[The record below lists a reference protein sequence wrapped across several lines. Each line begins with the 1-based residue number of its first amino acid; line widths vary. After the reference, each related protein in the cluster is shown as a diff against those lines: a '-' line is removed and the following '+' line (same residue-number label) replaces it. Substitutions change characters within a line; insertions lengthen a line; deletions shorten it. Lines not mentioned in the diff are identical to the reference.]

1 MSGGV
6 EGLFL
11 VISHTFPIYKQLS
24 TQGTITS
31 CSLNKLDVKNHW
43 VLRDLENPQALSSAL
58 AALRR
63 YSPGPSSFLNPVEPW
78 FLTSNYYIYHFSVGV
93 QRYRSVFN
101 SHVARGISRY
111 FPGNIMGKRFAND
124 FDTQPVQ
131 RIDAL

>member
-78 FLTSNYYIYHFSVGV
+78 FLTSNYYVKFLIFPYNCLLMFQYSVELPWNTSKLHHLLCV
-93 QRYRSVFN
+93 NFELSSVKGCT
-101 SHVARGISRY
+101 SY
-111 FPGNIMGKRFAND
+111 E
-124 FDTQPVQ
+124 
-131 RIDAL
+131 

>member
-78 FLTSNYYIYHFSVGV
+78 FLTSNYYLETKEASSGKVHI
-93 QRYRSVFN
+93 QLQ
-101 SHVARGISRY
+101 GIICFQCLGLTTLY
-111 FPGNIMGKRFAND
+111 
-124 FDTQPVQ
+124 
-131 RIDAL
+131 

>member
-11 VISHTFPIYKQLS
+11 VISHTFPFYKQLS

-78 FLTSNYYIYHFSVGV
+78 FLTSNYYLRIIEKKVGKQGRSPTPADIFSEHLIPAN
-93 QRYRSVFN
+93 SVYIPRPRLN
-101 SHVARGISRY
+101 
-111 FPGNIMGKRFAND
+111 
-124 FDTQPVQ
+124 
-131 RIDAL
+131 

>member
-78 FLTSNYYIYHFSVGV
+78 FLTSNYYLLFYCDLISWTTPTCFSTF
-93 QRYRSVFN
+93 YRCAMVHTLVKIPKFF
-101 SHVARGISRY
+101 VCL
-111 FPGNIMGKRFAND
+111 FVD
-124 FDTQPVQ
+124 FFCK
-131 RIDAL
+131 

>member
-24 TQGTITS
+24 TQGIITI

-78 FLTSNYYIYHFSVGV
+78 FLTSNYYLGIINKEHLKVYCTGGHLIHNSV
-93 QRYRSVFN
+93 
-101 SHVARGISRY
+101 
-111 FPGNIMGKRFAND
+111 MGLGD
-124 FDTQPVQ
+124 
-131 RIDAL
+131 

>member
-63 YSPGPSSFLNPVEPW
+63 YSPEPSSFLNPVEPW
-78 FLTSNYYIYHFSVGV
+78 FLTSNYYLVLGYIIT
-93 QRYRSVFN
+93 RARSHTTKYIHQHDNPLV
-101 SHVARGISRY
+101 RLC
-111 FPGNIMGKRFAND
+111 
-124 FDTQPVQ
+124 TQLGGEGTVKITMVPDQ
-131 RIDAL
+131 LMAQ

>member
-78 FLTSNYYIYHFSVGV
+78 FLTSNYYLKLIYQEFLTLLATVLNFKNADLAEICV
-93 QRYRSVFN
+93 NVN
-101 SHVARGISRY
+101 IY
-111 FPGNIMGKRFAND
+111 FQFLM
-124 FDTQPVQ
+124 
-131 RIDAL
+131 L

>member
-43 VLRDLENPQALSSAL
+43 VLWDLENPQALSSAL
-58 AALRR
+58 AALRC

-78 FLTSNYYIYHFSVGV
+78 FLTSNYYICPLQACMHTIQHASLKWVIHLHNKLLACFMSAFVLIKPCEF
-93 QRYRSVFN
+93 Q
-101 SHVARGISRY
+101 Y
-111 FPGNIMGKRFAND
+111 FTLETM
-124 FDTQPVQ
+124 
-131 RIDAL
+131 

>member
-63 YSPGPSSFLNPVEPW
+63 YSPGPSSFLNPLEPW
-78 FLTSNYYIYHFSVGV
+78 FLTSNYYIDILIVIHIIF
-93 QRYRSVFN
+93 FT
-101 SHVARGISRY
+101 GILPCLCTTATTGWMSLSR
-111 FPGNIMGKRFAND
+111 
-124 FDTQPVQ
+124 
-131 RIDAL
+131 

>member
-43 VLRDLENPQALSSAL
+43 VLRDLENPAQFPRSSL
-58 AALRR
+58 QTKWRNLKV
-63 YSPGPSSFLNPVEPW
+63 LQNE
-78 FLTSNYYIYHFSVGV
+78 
-93 QRYRSVFN
+93 
-101 SHVARGISRY
+101 
-111 FPGNIMGKRFAND
+111 
-124 FDTQPVQ
+124 
-131 RIDAL
+131 

>member
-1 MSGGV
+1 MSRGV

-78 FLTSNYYIYHFSVGV
+78 FLTSNYYLVAYVGWSVCYHFVNQVHTHSQLNLV
-93 QRYRSVFN
+93 Y
-101 SHVARGISRY
+101 
-111 FPGNIMGKRFAND
+111 
-124 FDTQPVQ
+124 
-131 RIDAL
+131 

>member
-78 FLTSNYYIYHFSVGV
+78 FLTSNYYICTMKPPNFKGKFQGTYL
-93 QRYRSVFN
+93 
-101 SHVARGISRY
+101 IT
-111 FPGNIMGKRFAND
+111 PGCI
-124 FDTQPVQ
+124 
-131 RIDAL
+131 

>member
-6 EGLFL
+6 ESLFL

-31 CSLNKLDVKNHW
+31 YSLNKLDVKNHW

-58 AALRR
+58 AALSR

-78 FLTSNYYIYHFSVGV
+78 FLTSNYYVSIYFHGTISLKYSPNMLHSSAYMLAYLM
-93 QRYRSVFN
+93 Q
-101 SHVARGISRY
+101 ARGH
-111 FPGNIMGKRFAND
+111 
-124 FDTQPVQ
+124 
-131 RIDAL
+131 

>member
-78 FLTSNYYIYHFSVGV
+78 FLTSNYYLFKTLQHKCCRTPGPIACLKLLQYHGRMFGAIVRLQCTG
-93 QRYRSVFN
+93 QE
-101 SHVARGISRY
+101 
-111 FPGNIMGKRFAND
+111 
-124 FDTQPVQ
+124 DTLVTS
-131 RIDAL
+131 

>member
-31 CSLNKLDVKNHW
+31 CSLNKLEVKNHW

-78 FLTSNYYIYHFSVGV
+78 FLTSNYYIEL
-93 QRYRSVFN
+93 R
-101 SHVARGISRY
+101 VASSAVHG
-111 FPGNIMGKRFAND
+111 PCVM
-124 FDTQPVQ
+124 
-131 RIDAL
+131 

>member
-1 MSGGV
+1 M
-6 EGLFL
+6 FL
-11 VISHTFPIYKQLS
+11 VISYTFPIYKQLS

-78 FLTSNYYIYHFSVGV
+78 FLTSNYYLIQNSQAVKKVRGPQKGYGEKRCEIQGGGQEMAVMVG
-93 QRYRSVFN
+93 
-101 SHVARGISRY
+101 
-111 FPGNIMGKRFAND
+111 
-124 FDTQPVQ
+124 
-131 RIDAL
+131 

>member
-43 VLRDLENPQALSSAL
+43 VLRNLENPQALSSAL
-58 AALRR
+58 AALRHH
-63 YSPGPSSFLNPVEPW
+63 SPGPSSFLNPVEPG
-78 FLTSNYYIYHFSVGV
+78 FLTSNYYIKC
-93 QRYRSVFN
+93 
-101 SHVARGISRY
+101 
-111 FPGNIMGKRFAND
+111 KRE
-124 FDTQPVQ
+124 TRLPQPL
-131 RIDAL
+131 AKMKSM

>member
-6 EGLFL
+6 EDLFL

-78 FLTSNYYIYHFSVGV
+78 FLTSNCYTEGESNNKEQKIVLTEAVNDCLLLDHSVG
-93 QRYRSVFN
+93 
-101 SHVARGISRY
+101 
-111 FPGNIMGKRFAND
+111 K
-124 FDTQPVQ
+124 
-131 RIDAL
+131 

>member
-78 FLTSNYYIYHFSVGV
+78 FLTSNYYLESNFGTDQTKNKGVMHDFSKF
-93 QRYRSVFN
+93 QRQFV
-101 SHVARGISRY
+101 VMP
-111 FPGNIMGKRFAND
+111 PG
-124 FDTQPVQ
+124 
-131 RIDAL
+131 

>member
-43 VLRDLENPQALSSAL
+43 VLRDLENPQALSSAR
-58 AALRR
+58 AQRGR
-63 YSPGPSSFLNPVEPW
+63 YSPGPSSFLNPVEAW
-78 FLTSNYYIYHFSVGV
+78 FLTSNYNIVTSCNCFHYIIYNNEH
-93 QRYRSVFN
+93 RVFKCTTMLG
-101 SHVARGISRY
+101 SHVQI
-111 FPGNIMGKRFAND
+111 
-124 FDTQPVQ
+124 
-131 RIDAL
+131 L

>member
-31 CSLNKLDVKNHW
+31 CSLNNLDIKNHW
-43 VLRDLENPQALSSAL
+43 VLRDLENPQALSCAL
-58 AALRR
+58 TALRR

-78 FLTSNYYIYHFSVGV
+78 FLTSNYYLESSTFLRISSYLCFVSLCDVLDILKCFS
-93 QRYRSVFN
+93 
-101 SHVARGISRY
+101 
-111 FPGNIMGKRFAND
+111 
-124 FDTQPVQ
+124 
-131 RIDAL
+131 L

>member
-31 CSLNKLDVKNHW
+31 CSLNKLYVKNHW

-78 FLTSNYYIYHFSVGV
+78 FLTSNYYRGHESKSSTTPRTVASPVDGRPPEKV
-93 QRYRSVFN
+93 LGDYR
-101 SHVARGISRY
+101 
-111 FPGNIMGKRFAND
+111 NIG
-124 FDTQPVQ
+124 TVLLS
-131 RIDAL
+131 II

>member
-11 VISHTFPIYKQLS
+11 VISRTFPIYKQLS

-78 FLTSNYYIYHFSVGV
+78 FLTSNYYIGQEWGTGLDGCQKLMYNVLFLSGLH
-93 QRYRSVFN
+93 
-101 SHVARGISRY
+101 
-111 FPGNIMGKRFAND
+111 
-124 FDTQPVQ
+124 
-131 RIDAL
+131 L